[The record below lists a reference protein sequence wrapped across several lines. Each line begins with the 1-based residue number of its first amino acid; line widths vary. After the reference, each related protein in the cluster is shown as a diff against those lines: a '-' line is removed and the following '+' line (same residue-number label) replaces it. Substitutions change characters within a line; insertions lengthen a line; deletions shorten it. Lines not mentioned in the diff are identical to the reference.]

1 METTVRI
8 ATLLIMFWNLENFFY
23 PQKDVDFSSGEKV
36 VTWKRF
42 RAKRDLISKT
52 IIAIKD
58 KEGAYPSV
66 IGVCEVENLKTLRN
80 LVYDT
85 PLSRLGYR
93 ILHKDSPDSR
103 GIDVALLYRDDRMIL
118 LEYSFFEIK
127 SFKTRDILY
136 AKMLSVELKDTVHF
150 LVNHWPSKL
159 GGEKKS
165 LPRRMEAANL
175 LRYIVD
181 SVQKVNPKA
190 RIIAMGDFNDSPSS
204 APVGIVAG
212 SANKV
217 GTGNKPPLIN
227 LMSRLKDSL
236 RRSKSTITGTH
247 KFKGKWEMLDQFI
260 VSGNTEARASILQF
274 PFLMEQDKKYLG
286 TKTSRTFIGLRFNGG
301 ASDHL
306 PILLT
311 ILCPRCALP

>member
-23 PQKDVDFSSGEKV
+23 PQKDMDFSSGEKV

-66 IGVCEVENLKTLRN
+66 IGVCEVENLKTLKN

-175 LRYIVD
+175 LRHIVD
-181 SVQKVNPKA
+181 SVQTVNPQA
-190 RIIAMGDFNDSPSS
+190 GIIAMGDFNDSPSS
-204 APVGIVAG
+204 Q
-212 SANKV
+212 
-217 GTGNKPPLIN
+217 PLQSITSLEN
-227 LMSRLKDSL
+227 LSLRLKDSL
-236 RRSKSTITGTH
+236 KKAKAPITGTH
-247 KFKGKWEMLDQFI
+247 RYKGRWEMLDQFL
-260 VSGNTEARASILQF
+260 VSKTINGNIQILSFDHLLQ
-274 PFLMEQDKKYLG
+274 QDKKYLG
-286 TKTSRTFIGLRFNGG
+286 NKTKRTFIGPRFNGG

-306 PILLT
+306 PILLK
-311 ILCPRCALP
+311 IID

>member
-66 IGVCEVENLKTLRN
+66 IGVCEVENLKTLKN

-181 SVQKVNPKA
+181 SVQRINPEA

-204 APVGIVAG
+204 PSLQSIT
-212 SANKV
+212 S
-217 GTGNKPPLIN
+217 LEN
-227 LMSRLKDSL
+227 LSLRLKDSL
-236 RRSKSTITGTH
+236 KKARASITGTH
-247 KFKGKWEMLDQFI
+247 RYKGRWEMLDQFL
-260 VSGNTEARASILQF
+260 VSKTINGNIQILSFDHLLQ
-274 PFLMEQDKKYLG
+274 QDKKYLG
-286 TKTSRTFIGLRFNGG
+286 YKTKRTFIGPRFNGG

-306 PILLT
+306 PILLK
-311 ILCPRCALP
+311 IID